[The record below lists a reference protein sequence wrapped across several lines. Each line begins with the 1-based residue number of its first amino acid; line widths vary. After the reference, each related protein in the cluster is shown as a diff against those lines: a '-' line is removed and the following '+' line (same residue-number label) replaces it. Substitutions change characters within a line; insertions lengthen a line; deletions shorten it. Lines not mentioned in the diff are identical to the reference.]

1 MLKTMRRLENGREAA
16 AAGESKIEALEDQV
30 ASQANLINI
39 LTRENEDLKLENE
52 SLARELQQHH
62 LTRQRTLASWDTL
75 RHIFLQAR
83 LSQLCS
89 HPLELFACA
98 SVSGIGVGLVV

>member
-1 MLKTMRRLENGREAA
+1 MSSMPKTMRRLEHGREAA

-39 LTRENEDLKLENE
+39 LTRENESLRLENE
-52 SLARELQQHH
+52 SLARAKEQHD

-75 RHIFLQAR
+75 RHIFLQACLLQPR
-83 LSQLCS
+83 Q
-89 HPLELFACA
+89 HPLALA
-98 SVSGIGVGLVV
+98 